1 MTEATHEILGYEFTL
16 EELVLLVYEGMTG
29 LDMKKKRLKELQ
41 YTSVNVARFDKH
53 TDEIEDYLEG
63 WHEENLNSPEGK
75 DETYLAWI
83 CETSRVTTV
92 DDLKMQLVWEYIQL
106 KAQEYLKSIDYP
118 FGSR

>member
-16 EELVLLVYEGMTG
+16 EELDLIDYKGITG

-41 YTSVNVARFDKH
+41 YTSVNVAKFDKH

-63 WHEENLNSPEGK
+63 WHEENMNSPEGD

-92 DDLKMQLVWEYIQL
+92 DDLKMKLVWVYIELQ
-106 KAQEYLKSIDYP
+106 AQEYLTSIKT
-118 FGSR
+118 SRS